1 MEARLIIFL
10 MVVSF
15 VVISS
20 AFSCGPG
27 GICFCEAY
35 CQMDCSKTKLP
46 ILKVCGF
53 IRNSSIYNVSVLH
66 LELNDYQIIKEFDLQ
81 GCDEL
86 NELYLGQNEI
96 SHIENGSFAIF
107 DRLELL
113 DINNNSLAIYDGTLK
128 QGFKFP
134 LTTKTLKLNGNSKA
148 DTSGQ
153 ASYPDISYL
162 SNLEVLYMDG
172 LNDKIFSEYYRMYK
186 TLQKL
191 VLSGLNGNCNITV
204 ITNSTLQNLPHV
216 KIFNMSSCNI
226 ENIYAGAFKGVP
238 NVEVLDLSKN
248 LRLGFRML
256 RNISYSL
263 QFTRIKSLNY
273 SKVYNTFGIGT
284 QFKQRDVCYLWNTTL
299 NELVLNS
306 NRIQLAE
313 TNSLILIPKSLKILH
328 VEDNIFTFAP
338 YLLQLVCMG
347 NLREVYASDQN
358 SAHNPLLYEK
368 EPIENY
374 SEIMRYDSDCPY
386 MQTEFLRNISK
397 GTEHCP
403 YFENNDIH
411 VFINYPHFPKS
422 LKIVEFARSNMKY
435 NITTFQVLPMN
446 NTVEHLDFSDNIIY
460 AWIGPIGPFPKL
472 KYLYLSRNYCSHIG
486 VGFFNNFT
494 AVENLQLDEN
504 FLGLVLS
511 NEHYGPLIFEGLSN
525 VKVLNLSSNIISYLP
540 STVFTNM
547 SKLETLDLSVNS
559 IETWIIDVNTL
570 NSLVHINLKFN
581 SFHALPTVLT
591 NKLESN
597 AKLMDKMFTID
608 LRNNSFT
615 TNCDEKEFLEWMVK
629 HRDNMLYFQDYIF
642 RNKTGA
648 KLSVEQFVEAVN
660 KLDTECRW
668 YTAVIVFSSIG
679 VSVFLSIVVGGIIYK
694 NRWKLRYLMRITK
707 IRQFGY
713 NRLNNDPD
721 EDFTYDAFISYA
733 NENLRFILDKI
744 IPHLEEQEI
753 KLCLHDR
760 DFLPGNNIADNILEA
775 IRNSRKTVV
784 ILSNEFLK
792 SKWCLYEFN
801 MARMESI
808 YSRGGENC
816 LVVVMYEDVPT
827 RNMTTEM
834 LQWIKSNTY
843 IEYTTEEEGELLF
856 WDNLMEAFR
865 Q

>member
-1 MEARLIIFL
+1 MEAILMSFL
-10 MVVSF
+10 LVVL
-15 VVISS
+15 VVSS
-20 AFSCGPG
+20 AFSCGPD
-27 GICFCEAY
+27 GICLCEAY
-35 CQMDCSKTKLP
+35 NQMDCSKTKLP
-46 ILKVCGF
+46 MSEVCGF
-53 IRNSSIYNVSVLH
+53 IRNSSIFNVSVLR
-66 LELNDYQIIKEFDLQ
+66 LELNDYQMIKEFDLG

-96 SHIENGSFAIF
+96 SSIENGSFARF

-113 DINNNSLAIYDGTLK
+113 DINNNSLAIYDGTVK

-134 LTTKTLKLNGNSKA
+134 VTTKTLKLNGNSKA

-153 ASYPDISYL
+153 ASYPDLSYL

-172 LNDKIFSEYYRMYK
+172 LKNKMLPESYRMIK
-186 TLQKL
+186 TLQNL
-191 VLSGLNGNCNITV
+191 VLSGLNGNCNISV

-216 KIFNMSSCNI
+216 RTLNMSSCNI
-226 ENIYAGAFKGVP
+226 ENIYAGAFKGMQYL
-238 NVEVLDLSKN
+238 EILDLSKN

-256 RNISYSL
+256 ENISYSL

-273 SKVYNTFGIGT
+273 SKVYNTFGMGT
-284 QFKQRDVCYLWNTTL
+284 QLKLRDACYLWNTTL

-306 NRIQLAE
+306 NRIQLAQ
-313 TNSLILIPKSLKILH
+313 TNSLILVPRSLKILR
-328 VEDNIFTFAP
+328 VEDNKFTFAP
-338 YLLQLVCMG
+338 YLLQLACMV
-347 NLREVYASDQN
+347 NLEEVYANDQN

-374 SEIMRYDSDCPY
+374 SETMKDDSYCPY
-386 MQTEFLRNISK
+386 MQAEFLRNISK
-397 GTEHCP
+397 NTESCP
-403 YFENNDIH
+403 YFKNNDLHGLKI
-411 VFINYPHFPKS
+411 YPYFPKN
-422 LKIVEFARSNMKY
+422 LKIVEYARSNLKY
-435 NITTFQVLPMN
+435 NITKFLVLPMSN
-446 NTVEHLDFSDNIIY
+446 AIEYLDFSDNILY
-460 AWIGPIGPFPKL
+460 ALTGPIGPFPKM

-486 VGFFNNFT
+486 VGFFDNFKG
-494 AVENLQLDEN
+494 
-504 FLGLVLS
+504 LGLVFS
-511 NEHYGPLIFEGLSN
+511 NEHYGPVIFEELVN

-540 STVFTNM
+540 PTAFTKM
-547 SKLETLDLSVNS
+547 TQLETLDLSVNG
-559 IETWIIDVNTL
+559 IETWTIDVNTL
-570 NSLVHINLKFN
+570 NNLVHLNLKSN

-597 AKLMDKMFTID
+597 AKLIGKKFTID
-608 LRNNSFT
+608 LANNSFT
-615 TNCDEKEFLEWMVK
+615 TNCDEKVFLEWMVK
-629 HRDNMLYFQDYIF
+629 HRDNMLHFKDYTF

-648 KLSVEQFVEAVN
+648 TLSVEQFVEAVN
-660 KLDTECRW
+660 KLNTECRS

-679 VSVFLSIVVGGIIYK
+679 VSVFLSIAVGGIIYK

-713 NRLNNDPD
+713 NRLYNDPN
-721 EDFTYDAFISYA
+721 EEFTYDAFISSA

-744 IPHLEEQEI
+744 TPRMEEQEM

-784 ILSNEFLK
+784 ILSKEFLK

-816 LVVVMYEDVPT
+816 LVVVMLEDVPT

-834 LQWIKSNTY
+834 LQWIISKRAGLQWIKSNTY
-843 IEYTTEEEGELLF
+843 IEYTTEEGELLF
-856 WDNLMEAFR
+856 WDNLTEALR
-865 Q
+865 E

>member
-10 MVVSF
+10 LVVRG
-15 VVISS
+15 VVISVP
-20 AFSCGPG
+20 FFCGPD
-27 GICFCEAY
+27 GICLCEAY
-35 CQMDCSKTKLP
+35 NQMDCSKTNLSMS
-46 ILKVCGF
+46 KVCGF
-53 IRNSSIYNVSVLH
+53 IRNSSIFNVSVLR
-66 LELNDYQIIKEFDLQ
+66 LELNDYQMIKKFDLE

-96 SHIENGSFAIF
+96 SSIENGSFARF

-113 DINNNSLAIYDGTLK
+113 DINNNCLAIYNGTVQ

-134 LTTKTLKLNGNSKA
+134 LTTKALKLNGNSKA

-153 ASYPDISYL
+153 VSYPDLSYL

-172 LNDKIFSEYYRMYK
+172 LKDKMFPEFYRMIK

-191 VLSGLNGNCNITV
+191 VLSGLNGNCNISV
-204 ITNSTLQNLPHV
+204 ITNSTLQNLLHV
-216 KIFNMSSCNI
+216 RTLNMSSCNI
-226 ENIYAGAFKGVP
+226 ENIYAGAFKGMQHL
-238 NVEVLDLSKN
+238 EILDLSKN

-256 RNISYSL
+256 ENISYSL
-263 QFTRIKSLNY
+263 QFTRIKSLNF

-284 QFKQRDVCYLWNTTL
+284 QLKLRDICYLWNTTL

-306 NRIQLAE
+306 NRIQLVQ
-313 TNSLILIPKSLKILH
+313 TNLLILVPRSLKTLR
-328 VEDNIFTFAP
+328 VEDNKFTFAP
-338 YLLQLVCMG
+338 YQLQFACMVS
-347 NLREVYASDQN
+347 LEEVYASDQY
-358 SAHNPLLYEK
+358 SAHNPLLYGR
-368 EPIENY
+368 EPAENY
-374 SEIMRYDSDCPY
+374 TETMKDDSYCPY

-397 GTEHCP
+397 STENCP
-403 YFENNDIH
+403 YFENNH
-411 VFINYPHFPKS
+411 INVSYPHFPKS
-422 LKIVEFARSNMKY
+422 LKKVELARSNYKY
-435 NITTFQVLPMN
+435 NITTFLVLPMN
-446 NTVEHLDFSDNIIY
+446 NMVEYLDFSDNIGY
-460 AWIGPIGPFPKL
+460 ALTGPIGPFPKL

-486 VGFFNNFT
+486 VKFFKFFK
-494 AVENLQLDEN
+494 ALEILQLDEN
-504 FLGLVLS
+504 FLGIVLS
-511 NEHYGPLIFEGLSN
+511 NEHYGPVIFEGLVN

-547 SKLETLDLSVNS
+547 SSLETLDLSVNS
-559 IETWIIDVNTL
+559 IENWNIDVNTL
-570 NSLVHINLKFN
+570 NNLVHLNLSSN

-597 AKLMDKMFTID
+597 AKQKGEKFTID
-608 LRNNSFT
+608 LRKNSFT

-629 HRDNMLYFQDYIF
+629 HRDNMLHFRDYTF

-648 KLSVEQFVEAVN
+648 TLSVEQFVEAVN
-660 KLDTECRW
+660 KLDKECRS

-707 IRQFGY
+707 IRQLGY
-713 NRLNNDPD
+713 NRLYNDPD
-721 EDFTYDAFISYA
+721 EDLTYDAFISYA

-744 IPHLEEQEI
+744 IPRMEEQEM

-792 SKWCLYEFN
+792 SKWCVYEFN

-816 LVVVMYEDVPT
+816 LVVVMLEDVPT

-856 WDNLMEAFR
+856 WDNLMEALR
-865 Q
+865 E